1 MYLTAVPMSTLSG
14 PTVFSNLPTEL
25 LRDIFEHAATSDPTT
40 ARTLSLV
47 SSAIRHWTEPTLY
60 HTVVLSSSRGLR
72 SFLTAI
78 SHKPAEF
85 VRTRVKHLGIF
96 ALGPVQIIDRV
107 LHACKGVASIA
118 CGFSLPGYKQM
129 QGCRALQGLQS
140 SREQHL
146 LGLSCRDGWDTTVI
160 APSVTHLR
168 IHVTS
173 FSTGDPSFIPV
184 VSNAENAPESAWQRL
199 ARLSALTH
207 LAIVY
212 RHSPCTPP
220 EEVFSALQSLLSLPE
235 TAPEGAKSPRLA
247 LVLVQVIGGLVAR
260 SAAGTAVD
268 EINAAAVKAGG
279 PSLRI
284 VAECAPTS
292 VVRQWEVAV
301 RGGPGVWDAAEE
313 VVTKRLAVA
322 AAAAAVAQ

>member
-1 MYLTAVPMSTLSG
+1 MYMAAAPMSAFPR
-14 PTVFSNLPTEL
+14 PTVFSNLPAEL

-47 SSAIRHWTEPTLY
+47 SPAIRHWTEPTLY
-60 HTVVLSSSRGLR
+60 HTVILSSSRGLR

-96 ALGPVQIIDRV
+96 ALGPVQSIDRV
-107 LHACKGVASIA
+107 LHACKGVVSIA
-118 CGFSLPGYKQM
+118 CGFNLPGYKQS
-129 QGCRALQGLQS
+129 QGCMALHGLQG

-146 LGLSCRDGWDTTVI
+146 LGLSCRDGWDTAVI

-173 FSTGDPSFIPV
+173 FNPSDTSLFPV
-184 VSNAENAPESAWQRL
+184 TSNAENAPESAWQRL
-199 ARLSALTH
+199 AHLSALTH

-212 RHSPCTPP
+212 RQSPCTPSG
-220 EEVFSALQSLLSLPE
+220 EVFSALQRLLSLPE
-235 TAPEGAKSPRLA
+235 TVDEGAKSPRLK

-260 SAAGTAVD
+260 SAASTAVD
-268 EINAAAVKAGG
+268 EINAAAMKAGG
-279 PSLRI
+279 SSLCI

-292 VVRQWEVAV
+292 VVRQWETAV

-313 VVTKRLAVA
+313 MVTKRLTVA
-322 AAAAAVAQ
+322 AAE

>member
-1 MYLTAVPMSTLSG
+1 M
-14 PTVFSNLPTEL
+14 FSHLPAEL
-25 LRDIFEHAATSDPTT
+25 LRDIFEHAATSDPAT

-47 SSAIRHWTEPTLY
+47 SSTLRHWTEPALY
-60 HTVVLSSSRGLR
+60 HTVVLSSSRSLR

-96 ALGPVQIIDRV
+96 ALGPAQSIDRI
-107 LHACKGVASIA
+107 LYACRGVASVA
-118 CGFSLPGYKQM
+118 CGFSLPGYKQV
-129 QGCRALQGLQS
+129 QGCGALQALQG

-146 LGLSCRDGWDTTVI
+146 LGLSCRDGWDTAVV

-173 FSTGDPSFIPV
+173 FNPGDHSLFT
-184 VSNAENAPESAWQRL
+184 SNAEGASESAWQKL
-199 ARLSALTH
+199 AHLSALTH

-212 RHSPCTPP
+212 RHSPCIPP
-220 EEVFSALQSLLSLPE
+220 GEVFSALQRLLSLPE
-235 TAPEGAKSPRLA
+235 TAPEGAKSLRLE
-247 LVLVQVIGGLVAR
+247 LVLVQVIGGLVGR

-284 VAECAPTS
+284 VAERAPTS

-301 RGGPGVWDAAEE
+301 RGGPGVWDAAGA
-313 VVTKRLAVA
+313 VATKRLAVA
-322 AAAAAVAQ
+322 AAAAADSSNGYNCAL